1 MQKRKL
7 GNTNIHLSSLGFGA
21 APIGD
26 LFENLDERSCYDI
39 LENAFNSNFNLLVS
53 KCRGVTPARDNTRP
67 DDSQSLWDD
76 MKDDYKKENP
86 DIKLMGDKFIGPKDE
101 Q

>member
-26 LFENLDERSCYDI
+26 LFEKKIIDERC
-39 LENAFNSNFNLLVS
+39 
-53 KCRGVTPARDNTRP
+53 PAP
-67 DDSQSLWDD
+67 
-76 MKDDYKKENP
+76 
-86 DIKLMGDKFIGPKDE
+86 
-101 Q
+101 